1 MPRIKGQWE
10 GSSMGEKRVFLR
22 EATGLVREM
31 KWYDALFLNFLN
43 MSIGLGAAW
52 VIFFGPGIYP
62 EGNVTLGLIICAL
75 GCLAGMACWAFL
87 TSAMPRSGGDYV
99 FVSRCLHPSIGFAT
113 NWMWVVWNVVW
124 CGVLGTW
131 VVTWGL
137 RDLFGMLG
145 VVYNDATYLDWA
157 TELSKPDN
165 PITFSL
171 TALVVVLSG
180 VMLAMGFRV
189 YLKVQAV
196 CALLGLIMLVV
207 AIGVFMTTSNTE
219 FQEIW
224 DGYAAEQGASDY
236 ATTVADAD
244 TVTAWYSDWSPATQ
258 TLGILPIGFW
268 VLAYPYF
275 SAFLGG
281 ELKRAKSTAFIG
293 NLGGVIIGAAF
304 IIGLWLAV
312 QNSIGDDFIIGTY
325 GQYYAYTDNSYNM
338 PSQWFDFQA
347 GIISG
352 NPVVIYIMGIGMVG
366 WLLMYPALS
375 FLGQTR
381 ASLAW
386 SFDRVIPGWF
396 GKVSERWHTPVNAII
411 FFTVL
416 NLIYVAIYAKTFE
429 YQTSFS
435 AVMGQL
441 ISTFLFVGLSAIV
454 LPYRK
459 RTKPIYEAS
468 GVNKSF
474 LGIPLVTLAGVIWVA
489 FLVLNLYFFLADPNL
504 GALDFWSSVWVWEKS
519 DMWGIGFSIVL
530 TAVIFV
536 SGFVLWWFARWY
548 RKRQGINIDLAYR
561 ELPPE

>member
-1 MPRIKGQWE
+1 
-10 GSSMGEKRVFLR
+10 MGEEKRVFLR

-62 EGNVTLGLIICAL
+62 EANVTLGLVICAI
-75 GCLAGMACWAFL
+75 GCLFGMACFAFL
-87 TSAMPRSGGDYV
+87 TAAMPRSGGDYV
-99 FVSRCLHPSIGFAT
+99 FVSRCLHPSLGFAS

-137 RDLFGMLG
+137 RDLFGMMG
-145 VVYNDATYLDWA
+145 VVYNNTAYLDWA
-157 TELSKPDN
+157 TELSDPAN

-171 TALVVVLSG
+171 TALVIILTA
-180 VMLAMGFRV
+180 VMLTMGFRV
-189 YLKVQAV
+189 YLRVQAV
-196 CALLGLIMLVV
+196 CAIIGLIMIVT
-207 AIGVFMTTSNTE
+207 AIAVFATTSNTE

-224 DGYAAEQGASDY
+224 DGYAAEQSAINYDD
-236 ATTVADAD
+236 TVTDAD
-244 TVTAWYSDWSPATQ
+244 TVTAWYEDWSSGRQ
-258 TLGILPIGFW
+258 TLGIIPIGFW

-293 NLGGVIIGAAF
+293 NMGGVIIGAGF
-304 IIGLWLAV
+304 VIGLWLVAANTMS
-312 QNSIGDDFIIGTY
+312 QDFIVGTY
-325 GQYYAYTDNSYNM
+325 GQYYGYTDNEYLM
-338 PSQWFDFQA
+338 FSQWFDFQA

-352 NPVVIYIMGIGMVG
+352 NPIVIGIMGIGMIG

-381 ASLAW
+381 AALAW

-411 FFTVL
+411 FFTII
-416 NLIYVAIYAKTFE
+416 NLIYLAIYAKTFR

-435 AVMGQL
+435 AVAGQL

-454 LPYRK
+454 LPFRK
-459 RTKPIYEAS
+459 KTKPIYEAS
-468 GVNKSF
+468 GVKRDIA
-474 LGIPLVTLAGVIWVA
+474 GIPIVSICGVVWVA
-489 FLVLNLYFFLADPNL
+489 FLVVNMYFFFVDPNI
-504 GALDFWSSVWVWEKS
+504 GALDYWSEVWASTETAK
-519 DMWGIGFSIVL
+519 WGFGFSIIL

-536 SGFVLWWFARWY
+536 SGFSLWWVARWY
-548 RKRQGINIDLAYR
+548 RKRQGINVDLAYR

>member
-1 MPRIKGQWE
+1 
-10 GSSMGEKRVFLR
+10 MGEEKRVFLR

-62 EGNVTLGLIICAL
+62 EANVALGLVICAI
-75 GCLAGMACWAFL
+75 GCLFGMACFAFL
-87 TSAMPRSGGDYV
+87 TAAMPRSGGDYV
-99 FVSRCLHPSIGFAT
+99 FVSRCLHPSLGFAS

-145 VVYNDATYLDWA
+145 VVYNNTTYLDWA
-157 TELSKPDN
+157 TELSDPAN

-171 TALVVVLSG
+171 TALVIILTA
-180 VMLAMGFRV
+180 VMLTMGFRV
-189 YLKVQAV
+189 YLRVQAV
-196 CALLGLIMLVV
+196 CAIIGLIMLITAV
-207 AIGVFMTTSNTE
+207 AVFATTSNAE

-224 DGYAAEQGASDY
+224 DGYAAEQSAIGYDG
-236 ATTVADAD
+236 TVEDAD
-244 TVTAWYSDWSPATQ
+244 TVTAWYTDWGPGTQ

-293 NLGGVIIGAAF
+293 NMGGVIIGAGF
-304 IIGLWLAV
+304 VIGLWLVAANTMT
-312 QNSIGDDFIIGTY
+312 QDFIVGTY
-325 GQYYAYTDNSYNM
+325 GQFYGYTDNAYSM

-352 NPVVIYIMGIGMVG
+352 NPVVIYLMGIGMIG

-381 ASLAW
+381 AALAW

-396 GKVSERWHTPVNAII
+396 GKVSERWHTPVNAIL
-411 FFTVL
+411 FFTVI
-416 NLIYVAIYAKTFE
+416 NLIYLAIYATTFK

-435 AVMGQL
+435 AVAGQL

-454 LPYRK
+454 LPFRK

-468 GVNKSF
+468 GVKRDI
-474 LGIPLVTLAGVIWVA
+474 LGIPIVTICGIVWVA
-489 FLVLNLYFFLADPNL
+489 FLVLNMYFFFADPNI
-504 GALDFWSSVWVWEKS
+504 GALDYWSEVKNWRTADE
-519 DMWGIGFSIVL
+519 MWGVGFSIVL
-530 TAVIFV
+530 TAVIFI
-536 SGFVLWWFARWY
+536 SGFALWWASRWY
-548 RKRQGINIDLAYR
+548 RKKQGINIDLAYR

>member
-1 MPRIKGQWE
+1 
-10 GSSMGEKRVFLR
+10 MGEEKRVFLR

-62 EGNVTLGLIICAL
+62 EANVTLGLMICAI
-75 GCLAGMACWAFL
+75 GCLFGMACFAFL
-87 TSAMPRSGGDYV
+87 TAAMPRSGGDYV
-99 FVSRCLHPSIGFAT
+99 FVSRCLHPSLGFAS
-113 NWMWVVWNVVW
+113 NWMWVCWNVVW

-145 VVYNDATYLDWA
+145 VVYNNTAYLDWA
-157 TELSKPDN
+157 TELSDPAN

-171 TALVVVLSG
+171 TALVIILTA
-180 VMLAMGFRV
+180 VMLTMGFRV
-189 YLKVQAV
+189 YLRVQAV
-196 CALLGLIMLVV
+196 CAIIGLIMLIV
-207 AIGVFMTTSNTE
+207 AIGVFLTTSNAE

-224 DGYAAEQGASDY
+224 DGYAAEQSAIDY
-236 ATTVADAD
+236 AGTVADAD
-244 TVTAWYSDWSPATQ
+244 TVTAWYADWSSGRQ

-293 NLGGVIIGAAF
+293 NMGGVIIGAGF
-304 IIGLWLAV
+304 VIGLWLVAANTMS
-312 QNSIGDDFIIGTY
+312 QDFIIGTY
-325 GQYYAYTDNSYNM
+325 GQYYGYTDNEFSM
-338 PSQWFDFQA
+338 FSQWFDFQA

-352 NPVVIYIMGIGMVG
+352 NPIVIGIMGIGMIG

-381 ASLAW
+381 AALAW
-386 SFDRVIPGWF
+386 SFDRVVPGWF
-396 GKVSERWHTPVNAII
+396 GKVSERWHTPVNAIL
-411 FFTVL
+411 FFTVI
-416 NLIYVAIYAKTFE
+416 NLIYLAVYAVTFK

-435 AVMGQL
+435 AVAGQL

-454 LPYRK
+454 LPFRK
-459 RTKPIYEAS
+459 KTKPIYEAS
-468 GVNKSF
+468 GVKRDI
-474 LGIPLVTLAGVIWVA
+474 LGIPLVTICGIVWVA
-489 FLVLNLYFFLADPNL
+489 FLVVNMYFFFIDPNI
-504 GALDFWSSVWVWEKS
+504 GALDYWSEIWTSYDPDTES
-519 DMWGIGFSIVL
+519 PMWGFGFSIII
-530 TAVIFV
+530 TAVIFL
-536 SGFVLWWFARWY
+536 SGFTLWWASRWY